1 MSFIH
6 VTEIAESTPTKI
18 VLLVADGL
26 GGLAHP
32 ETGLSELETARLP
45 NLNALAA
52 KSVLGLTVPVH
63 AGVTPGSGPGHLSLF
78 GYDPL
83 EYPIKRGIM
92 EALGVGIP
100 VRAGEIA
107 ARGNFCTVDGHG
119 VVADRR
125 AGRLPSEQ
133 SEPLCALLNKIT
145 VSGAEVAVHPVKDH
159 RFVAVFHGEGLSD
172 EVTETDPGKVGV
184 APVAVRATA
193 AAGEKMARIA
203 NEFAAKAKQALAGRS
218 PANMVLVRGFSGAPT
233 VPSMME
239 RFKLKPAAIAS
250 YPMYRGLAQIVGM
263 DVLRTGNTMD
273 AEIET
278 LREQWGKY
286 DFFFVHYKH
295 ADAAGEDGD
304 FPKKVRV
311 LEEFDSYLPKV
322 LALKPDVLMVAGDH
336 STPAVMGGHSWHPV
350 PFLLHARLA
359 GADGVAGF
367 NERTCARG
375 SLGRFPAKDSLMLA
389 MACALKLVKYGA

>member
-1 MSFIH
+1 MSFLH

-63 AGVTPGSGPGHLSLF
+63 AGVTPGSGPGHLALF

-83 EYPIKRGIM
+83 AYPIKRGVM

-100 VRAGEIA
+100 VGAGEIA
-107 ARGNFCTVDGHG
+107 ARGNFCTVDEHG
-119 VVADRR
+119 VVTDRR
-125 AGRLPSEQ
+125 AGRIPSEQ

-145 VSGAEVAVHPVKDH
+145 VSGAAVAVYPVKDH
-159 RFVAVFHGEGLSD
+159 RFVAVFRGEGLSD
-172 EVTETDPGKVGV
+172 EVTETDPGKTGL
-184 APVAVRATA
+184 APLQVKATA
-193 AAGEKMARIA
+193 TAGEKMARIA
-203 NEFAAKAKQALAGRS
+203 NEFAAKAKQALAGRA
-218 PANMVLVRGFSGAPT
+218 PANMALVRGFSGVPT
-233 VPSMME
+233 VPSMTQ

-263 DVLRTGNTMD
+263 DVMKTASMD
-273 AEIET
+273 EEIET
-278 LREQWGKY
+278 LRAQWGAY
-286 DFFFVHYKH
+286 DFFFVHYKY

-304 FPKKVRV
+304 FSKKVRT
-311 LEEFDSYLPKV
+311 LEEFDSYVPQV

-336 STPAVMGGHSWHPV
+336 STPAVISGHSWHPV

-359 GADGVAGF
+359 GADGEEGF

-375 SLGRFPAKDSLMLA
+375 SLGRFPAKDALMLA
-389 MACALKLVKYGA
+389 MACAQKLVKFGA